1 MQLDDNAR
9 VEVGLAYH
17 DYPMDLR
24 EGTNRLKVAYT
35 DISSTLNYIRQDT
48 LFGHDSNTTVG
59 LRTTQ
64 AMPNNGA
71 SEYVRTPAGN
81 TATYAP
87 GTKTRDYSY
96 LGSDTVLHI
105 GNDLELI
112 PDLWL
117 TTGLAAIYTRRE
129 TQVTYPE
136 GQAPLSQHDWD
147 YAPRVGLRYDVTRN
161 CRCTAT

>member
-1 MQLDDNAR
+1 M
-9 VEVGLAYH
+9 YH

-35 DISSTLNYIRQDT
+35 DISGTLNYIRQDT
-48 LFGHDSNTTVG
+48 LLGRDSKTTVG

-64 AMPNNGA
+64 GMPNNGV
-71 SEYVRTPAGN
+71 SEYVRVPTGT
-81 TATYAP
+81 TATFAP

-96 LGSDTVLHI
+96 LGSDTVLHVS
-105 GNDLELI
+105 NDLELL

-129 TQVTYPE
+129 TEVTYPE
-136 GQAPLSQHDWD
+136 THAP
-147 YAPRVGLRYDVTRN
+147 
-161 CRCTAT
+161 